1 MRQDVARRRPMS
13 QLSDRAKRALAL
25 GGSEAIRLHRNVVGP
40 EHLIV
45 GLLCC
50 GEAAVLGAL
59 EAGGLQVD
67 KVREAVET
75 LTGRGDVHG
84 EITEVTPS
92 SSTRGVIDRAAA
104 GADRTGNEP
113 VEPEHVLLSV
123 LQEPTASRVLE
134 SLGTSADA
142 IRRNLLAD
150 SQG

>member
-1 MRQDVARRRPMS
+1 MRQDIRPRRPMS
-13 QLSDRAKRALAL
+13 RLSDRAKRVLAL
-25 GGSEAIRLHRNVVGP
+25 GGSEATRLNRNVVEP

-45 GLLCC
+45 GLLCS
-50 GEAAVLGAL
+50 GDAGVLRAL

-92 SSTRGVIDRAAA
+92 SRTRGVIDRAAA
-104 GADRTGNEP
+104 EADRTGNET
-113 VEPEHVLLSV
+113 VEPEHVLLAV
-123 LQEPTASRVLE
+123 LQEPTASRILQ
-134 SLGTSADA
+134 SLATSADA
-142 IRRNLLAD
+142 ILGNLRAD